1 MEAVNTAM
9 THLLDK
15 RWVSHTLFWLGV
27 LLSYPILSLGMEQS
41 FSGAVIIKLFY
52 LPTQMIAAYLLVYF
66 QLPKLL
72 YPGKYVAFF
81 FSLLTSFYLL
91 STLTHG
97 IIDQLLIPNFAPEA
111 ERTSWRD
118 IFFRFKQ
125 IDVLYV
131 VWVYWVPVVFASLKL
146 IKQSFER
153 KAALQELE
161 KEKIQVELDTL
172 QAQLHPRFLSNTL
185 KTIYRLSIEQS
196 DAAPELI
203 ASLSDMLDY
212 MLYQAQSKQVPLA
225 QEVEILQTF
234 FEIEALR
241 QNGNMRLHLTWPEHV
256 NGAQIKPL
264 LLFSMVENALM
275 QEDRAQQKDFE
286 FSFQMDYRDQELKI
300 TLDSTQIRDDHV
312 EEPTPLRQQ
321 LNWFY
326 PDRYQ
331 LLWKADPNQLHANL
345 NVQL

>member
-1 MEAVNTAM
+1 MEEVNTKI
-9 THLLDK
+9 TRLLGN
-15 RWVSHTLFWLGV
+15 RWASHTLFWLGV

-52 LPTQMIAAYLLVYF
+52 LPTQMIAAYLLVYY

-72 YPGKYVAFF
+72 YPGKITAFF
-81 FSLLTSFYLL
+81 FSLLASFYVL
-91 STLTHG
+91 STITHG
-97 IIDQLLIPNFAPEA
+97 IIDHLLIPNFAPEA

-118 IFFRFKQ
+118 IFFRFQQ
-125 IDVLYV
+125 IDAFYV
-131 VWVYWVPVVFASLKL
+131 IWVYWVAVAFASLKL

-153 KAALQELE
+153 KAAIQELE

-172 QAQLHPRFLSNTL
+172 QSQLHPRFLSNTL
-185 KTIYRLSIEQS
+185 KTIHRLSVEES

-212 MLYQAQSKQVPLA
+212 MLYQAQSKQVSLA
-225 QEVEILQTF
+225 QEVEVLQSF

-241 QNGNMRLHLTWPEHV
+241 QNGNMRLQLAWPEEV

-264 LLFSMVENALM
+264 LLFSMVENALV
-275 QEDRAQQKDFE
+275 QEGSAKRADFD
-286 FSFQMDYRDQELKI
+286 FSFQMAYRDQELNVSI
-300 TLDSTQIRDDHV
+300 TSTQVRGINTK
-312 EEPTPLRQQ
+312 EPTALRQQ

-331 LLWKADPNQLHANL
+331 LLWKTESNQLHANL

>member
-1 MEAVNTAM
+1 MEEVNTKI
-9 THLLDK
+9 TRLLGN
-15 RWVSHTLFWLGV
+15 RWASHTLFWLGI
-27 LLSYPILSLGMEQS
+27 LFSYPILSMGMEQS

-52 LPTQMIAAYLLVYF
+52 LPTQIIAAYLLVYY

-72 YPGKYVAFF
+72 YPGRYVAFI
-81 FSLLTSFYLL
+81 FSLLLSFYLL

-97 IIDQLLIPNFAPEA
+97 IIDHLLIPNFAPEA
-111 ERTSWRD
+111 ERTNWRD

-125 IDVLYV
+125 MDAFYV
-131 VWVYWVPVVFASLKL
+131 IWVYWVAVAFASLKL

-153 KAALQELE
+153 KAVIQELE

-185 KTIYRLSIEQS
+185 KTIHRLSVEQS
-196 DAAPELI
+196 DTAPEMI

-212 MLYQAQSKQVPLA
+212 MLYQGQSKQVPLA

-234 FEIEALR
+234 FDIEALR
-241 QNGNMRLHLTWPEHV
+241 QNGNMRLQLSWPAEV
-256 NGAQIKPL
+256 NGVQIKPL
-264 LLFSMVENALM
+264 LLFSMVESALV
-275 QEDRAQQKDFE
+275 QEDRARQEDFD
-286 FSFQMDYRDQELKI
+286 FSFQMDYQDQVLTATI
-300 TLDSTQIRDDHV
+300 DSTQISSNHV
-312 EEPTPLRQQ
+312 EEPTALRQQ

-326 PDRYQ
+326 PDQHQ
-331 LLWKADPNQLHANL
+331 LHWMAESNQLHANL

>member
-1 MEAVNTAM
+1 MEEANTKI
-9 THLLDK
+9 TRLLGN
-15 RWVSHTLFWLGV
+15 RWLSHILFWLGV

-52 LPTQMIAAYLLVYF
+52 LPTQLIAAYLLVYY

-72 YPGKYVAFF
+72 YPGRYVAFI
-81 FSLLTSFYLL
+81 FSLLLSFYLL

-97 IIDQLLIPNFAPEA
+97 IIDHLLIPNFAPEA
-111 ERTSWRD
+111 ERTNWQD
-118 IFFRFKQ
+118 IFFRFQQ
-125 IDVLYV
+125 IDAFYV
-131 VWVYWVPVVFASLKL
+131 IWVYWVAVAFASLKL

-153 KAALQELE
+153 KAAIEELE

-185 KTIYRLSIEQS
+185 KTIHRLSLEQS

-212 MLYQAQSKQVPLA
+212 MLYQTQSKTVPLA

-241 QNGNMRLHLTWPEHV
+241 QNGNMSLHLAWPEEV

-264 LLFSMVENALM
+264 LLFSMVENALV
-275 QEDRAQQKDFE
+275 QEDRSKQEDFE
-286 FSFQMDYRDQELKI
+286 FSYQMDYRDQELTVTIK
-300 TLDSTQIRDDHV
+300 STQVRSNYA
-312 EEPTPLRQQ
+312 EEPTALQQQ

-326 PDRYQ
+326 PDLHQ
-331 LLWKADPNQLHANL
+331 LHWKAEPNRLHANL

>member
-1 MEAVNTAM
+1 MEEVNTKISR
-9 THLLDK
+9 LLGN
-15 RWVSHTLFWLGV
+15 RWASHALFWLGI

-52 LPTQMIAAYLLVYF
+52 LPTQMIAAYLLVYY

-72 YPGKYVAFF
+72 YPGKLAAFF
-81 FSLLTSFYLL
+81 LSLLVSFYLL

-97 IIDQLLIPNFAPEA
+97 MVDHLLIPNFAPEA
-111 ERTSWRD
+111 ERTNWRD
-118 IFFRFKQ
+118 IFFRFQ
-125 IDVLYV
+125 QMDAFYV
-131 VWVYWVPVVFASLKL
+131 IWVYWVAVAFASLKL

-153 KAALQELE
+153 KAAIQELE

-172 QAQLHPRFLSNTL
+172 QSQLHPRFLSNTL
-185 KTIYRLSIEQS
+185 KTIHRLSLEQS
-196 DAAPELI
+196 DTAPALI

-212 MLYQAQSKQVPLA
+212 MLYQAQSKQVSLA

-241 QNGNMRLHLTWPEHV
+241 QNGNMRLHLAWPEEV

-264 LLFSMVENALM
+264 LLFSMVENALV
-275 QEDRAQQKDFE
+275 QEERSKQEDFE
-286 FSFQMDYRDQELKI
+286 FNYQMDYRNRELTVTI
-300 TLDSTQIRDDHV
+300 ENTQVRSNYT
-312 EEPTPLRQQ
+312 EEPTALRQQ

-326 PDRYQ
+326 SDRHQ
-331 LLWKADPNQLHANL
+331 LTWEAGPKKLRANL